1 MKPSNHDLSDKCL
14 TFIQMALEIHDHHPS
29 VPMERIL
36 KVGLDA
42 FIQDLDQEERFTL
55 DRSRDWECP
64 F

>member
-1 MKPSNHDLSDKCL
+1 
-14 TFIQMALEIHDHHPS
+14 MALEIHDHHPS